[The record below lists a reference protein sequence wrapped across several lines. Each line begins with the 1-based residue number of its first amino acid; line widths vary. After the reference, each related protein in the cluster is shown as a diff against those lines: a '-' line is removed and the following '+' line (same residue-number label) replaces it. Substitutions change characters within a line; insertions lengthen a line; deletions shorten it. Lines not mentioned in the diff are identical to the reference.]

1 MREPDAPP
9 ALAHRRRLKRGA
21 AGIERLLCVLGLYE
35 GVLGPP
41 QANSPLTEGPTEPK
55 SLKLYGQNMLDATNQ

>member
-1 MREPDAPP
+1 MGDFRSCRIDYYNEPALAEMWERDAPP

-41 QANSPLTEGPTEPK
+41 QANSPLT
-55 SLKLYGQNMLDATNQ
+55 